1 MSFHFLSTLP
11 SPKPQQE
18 LISSKVLQVSLISEQ
33 SLTTSQNFLTPNQQV
48 FNMQFT
54 LSVITALVAGLSM
67 AQQTSVPASAPAEP
81 SAPAPVASSVAFTIM
96 PYGAA
101 SAKPSISSSVVDPF
115 PQVAMSSVAP
125 NGVAP
130 EVHQPRASIDPP
142 YRPSAVIGHEVKD
155 QAPFCCDPKLLP
167 TCSVSS
173 SRPLVLAMGEV
184 TNASAFTDRMYPG
197 QLPSQ
202 PLRRSLGLCL
212 HLQGVRLSLYFLCLA
227 LWTLTC
233 LQVRSS
239 STSLSAVVLRSAV
252 ARLERKSPYASSLDG
267 CWIN

>member
-1 MSFHFLSTLP
+1 
-11 SPKPQQE
+11 
-18 LISSKVLQVSLISEQ
+18 
-33 SLTTSQNFLTPNQQV
+33 
-48 FNMQFT
+48 MQFT

-167 TCSVSS
+167 TCSI
-173 SRPLVLAMGEV
+173 GCIQD
-184 TNASAFTDRMYPG
+184 NF
-197 QLPSQ
+197 
-202 PLRRSLGLCL
+202 
-212 HLQGVRLSLYFLCLA
+212 RLSHCVDPLDFACICKAPLEFDI
-227 LWTLTC
+227 
-233 LQVRSS
+233 
-239 STSLSAVVLRSAV
+239 AV
-252 ARLERKSPYASSLDG
+252 G
-267 CWIN
+267 CCVEKCCGPAGA